1 MIEQILAV
9 EVCLRHASV
18 QLLQK
23 SEVAVNIDHR
33 RDNGFAAQIDARG
46 ARRKL
51 KFAFSTDA
59 GEPVVIDDERGVFYR
74 RLAVARE
81 EPRTFKQ
88 DCRSCRL
95 TLLYSSRRQR
105 RYQKQ
110 STSYLHRAHVSLH
123 VRVNTKA

>member
-33 RDNGFAAQIDARG
+33 RHNGFAAQIDARR

-59 GEPVVIDDERGVFYR
+59 GEPVVSDDERGVFYR

-95 TLLYSSRRQR
+95 TLLHSSRRGR
-105 RYQKQ
+105 RYPKQ
-110 STSYLHRAHVSLH
+110 S
-123 VRVNTKA
+123 NTKTQRHKATKKGRINNS